1 MKRLINTTT
10 ILSLALYIVPPF
22 AAQAQDLQKVMVGD
36 QAVFCLPNKAAV
48 CPAGDMCVVAKKAEN
63 CQANAEKEV
72 AKKAAD
78 AAAAAAGT
86 TAPAPATDQVAAD
99 KAAADKAAAGQAAAA
114 QAAAAQAA
122 AAQAAADKA
131 AADKAAAQAAT
142 DKAAADKAA
151 AAQAAATQA
160 AADKQAADKVAAEQ
174 AAAGKKAAKK
184 AAAEQAAAEKAAA
197 DQAAAAKA
205 AADQAAAAKA
215 ATDQAAAAKA
225 AADKATADKAA
236 ADQAAADQAAA
247 AKAAAD
253 KGAADK
259 AAADKAAAA
268 KTAADQA
275 AAAKAAADNAAAD
288 KAAVAQSATDKA
300 TADKAAAGKAATD
313 QAAADKAAADRAAA
327 DKAAASKAATDQAA
341 ADKAAADKAAADK
354 AAATQPAT
362 TTPTPAPAPAPA
374 PANPDGLKS
383 VTVNG
388 TEVFCLPT
396 KATACPQGA
405 QCVVAIKPGNC
416 KANAEKKLAGLPT
429 PPPPATDPNA
439 VPQQTPKQIA
449 AAKAAAAKAAADQA
463 ALDAANIAAAQKAQA
478 AAAAAAANDPNLKPV
493 AAPVPDQ
500 KAVETLNAVLVAPP
514 AGATAAAAPVVVA
527 VEAGAKSK
535 GKGLKAPKAD
545 DPAPKDAVVTT
556 ETVTADS
563 IRTSSQNFGA
573 APVVVAPGKKTG
585 LSDLE
590 KVGLVALGALV
601 IGAIIDGNRQV
612 VQNTGDR
619 VVVRQPNGSYYV
631 YKDDDALLREPGV
644 RLTRETY
651 RDGSSR
657 TVIIRANGTKT
668 VTVRDASGRVLR
680 RVIYHLDDRPFV
692 LFDDLRPE
700 PVIIIAHLPRPQP
713 QLNIIY
719 LDGDDAAAQATLAS
733 ANAAALGQK
742 FSLLQIRTIPQVR
755 YLAPVIHVNQITF
768 ATGSA
773 AIDPTE
779 AQLLNSLGQFITQ
792 MIARNPSA
800 VFLIGGHTD
809 AVGSA
814 ADNLT
819 LSDQRA
825 ESVAKAL
832 IENFQVP
839 AENLVVQGY
848 GESDLAV
855 NTLGAEPANRRVD
868 VRIITDL
875 LDQTIN

>member
-1 MKRLINTTT
+1 M
-10 ILSLALYIVPPF
+10 
-22 AAQAQDLQKVMVGD
+22 
-36 QAVFCLPNKAAV
+36 
-48 CPAGDMCVVAKKAEN
+48 
-63 CQANAEKEV
+63 
-72 AKKAAD
+72 
-78 AAAAAAGT
+78 
-86 TAPAPATDQVAAD
+86 
-99 KAAADKAAAGQAAAA
+99 
-114 QAAAAQAA
+114 
-122 AAQAAADKA
+122 
-131 AADKAAAQAAT
+131 
-142 DKAAADKAA
+142 
-151 AAQAAATQA
+151 
-160 AADKQAADKVAAEQ
+160 
-174 AAAGKKAAKK
+174 
-184 AAAEQAAAEKAAA
+184 
-197 DQAAAAKA
+197 
-205 AADQAAAAKA
+205 
-215 ATDQAAAAKA
+215 
-225 AADKATADKAA
+225 
-236 ADQAAADQAAA
+236 
-247 AKAAAD
+247 
-253 KGAADK
+253 
-259 AAADKAAAA
+259 
-268 KTAADQA
+268 
-275 AAAKAAADNAAAD
+275 
-288 KAAVAQSATDKA
+288 
-300 TADKAAAGKAATD
+300 
-313 QAAADKAAADRAAA
+313 
-327 DKAAASKAATDQAA
+327 
-341 ADKAAADKAAADK
+341 
-354 AAATQPAT
+354 
-362 TTPTPAPAPAPA
+362 
-374 PANPDGLKS
+374 KS

-396 KATACPQGA
+396 KAAACPQGA

-429 PPPPATDPNA
+429 PLPPATDPNA

>member
-1 MKRLINTTT
+1 MKRLINATT

-78 AAAAAAGT
+78 AAAAAGT
-86 TAPAPATDQVAAD
+86 TAPAPATDQAAADKAAAD
-99 KAAADKAAAGQAAAA
+99 KAAADKAAAG

-184 AAAEQAAAEKAAA
+184 AAAEQAAAKKAAAEQAAAEKAAA
-197 DQAAAAKA
+197 
-205 AADQAAAAKA
+205 
-215 ATDQAAAAKA
+215 DQAAAAKA

-236 ADQAAADQAAA
+236 ADQAAA

-253 KGAADK
+253 QAAVAK
-259 AAADKAAAA
+259 A
-268 KTAADQA
+268 AADQA
-275 AAAKAAADNAAAD
+275 AAAKAAADKAAAD

-313 QAAADKAAADRAAA
+313 QAAADKAAADKAAA

-374 PANPDGLKS
+374 NPDGLKS

-396 KATACPQGA
+396 KAAACPQGA

-429 PPPPATDPNA
+429 PLPPATDPNA